1 MLTNADPTVS
11 IQVKEMLL
19 WQRRKGGKR
28 LVTKGRSAGAV
39 VNMSSTLHAHNV
51 S

>member
-28 LVTKGRSAGAV
+28 LVTKGRNGAPQCCK
-39 VNMSSTLHAHNV
+39 AV
-51 S
+51 SEHKEI